1 MQQEASRKLRFS
13 AQKTMITAQKLY
25 EGIDVGEG
33 PIGLITYMR
42 TDSVNL
48 ADEAVTEIRSFITQK
63 YGNDNLPDSPKKYSS
78 NTKNTQEA
86 HEAIRPT
93 SINRSPEEIKKYLD
107 DDQFSLYELI
117 WKRTLASQMNPAIFD
132 TVRVDLLAGKKEEKE
147 ISFRANGS
155 ILVKPGFMQLYQ
167 EGEDDTQQDDSD
179 KILPPLKEGDILKIE
194 EIDSEQHFTQ
204 PPPRYSEATLVK
216 ALEAV
221 SYTHLTLPTKA

>member
-1 MQQEASRKLRFS
+1 
-13 AQKTMITAQKLY
+13 
-25 EGIDVGEG
+25 
-33 PIGLITYMR
+33 
-42 TDSVNL
+42 
-48 ADEAVTEIRSFITQK
+48 
-63 YGNDNLPDSPKKYSS
+63 
-78 NTKNTQEA
+78 
-86 HEAIRPT
+86 
-93 SINRSPEEIKKYLD
+93 
-107 DDQFSLYELI
+107 
-117 WKRTLASQMNPAIFD
+117 MNPAIFD

-216 ALEAV
+216 ALEDFGIGRPSTYA
-221 SYTHLTLPTKA
+221 SIISTLRNREYVEVV